1 MSKVTAYTEPARQ
14 IPVVAEYDVVVCGGG
29 AAGPAA
35 AIAAAREGA
44 KTLLVERDSHLGGT
58 TVTSL
63 VNVILSTNGVDFQGV
78 WHEWASRLQALGG
91 ISILHWEDRMGTR
104 WLAGSTMPEAVKVV
118 WDRLLAEA
126 GADIL
131 HFAWVAGAMVED
143 NCIRGVIIE
152 TKSGRQA
159 IRAKRVIDC
168 TGDADVCAAAGA
180 GFETGIN
187 GKPWTQGVT
196 LNALLAGL
204 DAPATYLPGVF
215 RRSAGTYPMYQRGLY
230 RFLRID
236 PLNPR
241 DLTRIVREA
250 RLRTWVEVQH
260 LREKL
265 GCPPP
270 STGNQ
275 LTDGPYVSQTA
286 TYPGIRASRRVYGMA
301 TSTAEDAFELR
312 KYPDGIARASWEIDL
327 HEAESATGKG
337 FDYHGEKMDMESP
350 SYKPRQKKAEAGDW
364 FDVRYGCLVAKDVG
378 NLMMAG
384 RCISCDVVAHASLRI
399 QQTCMAMG
407 EAAGIA
413 AAMSLKAG
421 VTPDQLNVDALT
433 ARLEAVRSGVTPA
446 FDDYSQL
453 PVMEAAHTF

>member
-1 MSKVTAYTEPARQ
+1 M
-14 IPVVAEYDVVVCGGG
+14 AEYDVVVCGGG

-35 AIAAAREGA
+35 AVAAAREGA

-78 WHEWASRLQALGG
+78 WHEWASELQALGG
-91 ISILHWEDRMGTR
+91 ISILHWEDRMGTQ
-104 WLAGSTMPEAVKVV
+104 WLAGSTAPEAVKLV
-118 WDRLLAEA
+118 WDQLLAKA

-131 HFAWVAGAMVED
+131 HFALVAGAIVEE
-143 NCIRGVIIE
+143 NCIRGIIVE
-152 TKSGRQA
+152 TKAGRQA
-159 IRAKRVIDC
+159 ILAKRVIDC

-180 GFETGIN
+180 GFDTGID

-196 LNALLAGL
+196 LNALLGGL
-204 DAPATYLPGVF
+204 KAPDSYLPGAN
-215 RRSAGTYPMYQRGLY
+215 RRSAGTYPMHQRGLY

-236 PLNPR
+236 PLNPW
-241 DLTRIVREA
+241 DLSRIVREA
-250 RLRTWVEVQH
+250 RLRTWDQVQKMRRDRG
-260 LREKL
+260 L
-265 GCPPP
+265 PAP
-270 STGNQ
+270 SSGSE
-275 LTDGPYVSQTA
+275 LTEGPYVSQTA
-286 TYPGIRASRRVYGMA
+286 TYPGIRASRRVHGIV

-312 KYPDGIARASWEIDL
+312 KYPDGIARSSWEIDL

-337 FDYHGEKMDMESP
+337 FDYKGQRMDMESEA
-350 SYKPRQKKAEAGDW
+350 YLPRKRKAEAGDW

-384 RCISCDVVAHASLRI
+384 RCISSDVVAHASLRI

-407 EAAGIA
+407 QAAGIA

-421 VTPDQLNVDALT
+421 VTPDQLDVKSLV
-433 ARLEAVRSGVTPA
+433 ARLDAVRASVTPA
-446 FDDYSQL
+446 FGDYSRL
-453 PVMEAAHTF
+453 PVVEASQTF